1 MMSRATRS
9 IRAICAAA
17 LLCAAVAVVAHPL
30 LPAQRRVLALS
41 HVNVVDV
48 QSGRILPDVT
58 ITIAEGHIS
67 GIDASMTRVRS
78 EAQVVDGHGKYV
90 IPGLWDMHVHWYDE
104 RLLSLFLANG
114 VTGVRQMFGGPN
126 LLRWRREIEAGTLLG
141 PRHVVASPIVDG
153 PQPIWPGSIV
163 VADAARGRE
172 VVRGI
177 KRDGY
182 DFVKVYNR
190 LPRDAYFAILAEAA
204 QQHITVVGHVP
215 NAVTI
220 GEAVDAGQKTIE
232 HLTGILLGASR
243 EEGDVRRAS
252 TQLRR
257 PTANGPPLTPA
268 EASALRAHQERLLTS
283 YDETKAAALFARF
296 RAKDTWQCPT
306 LTVLRAGASLNL
318 PPFTS
323 DPRLKYMPLATRRGW
338 SPEASPLRRWK
349 TDADYEVERRTLH
362 LQFRIVGAMQRAG
375 VRVLAG
381 TDVSNPFV
389 FPGFSLHDE
398 LGLLVDAG
406 LTPLE
411 ALQAATVNPAQ
422 FLGRLDQH
430 GTVERGRLAD
440 LVLLDANPLADI
452 SATKRIAAVV
462 FAGRLYDRTALD
474 AMLADAERVVK
485 P

>member
-1 MMSRATRS
+1 MTRALALFCG
-9 IRAICAAA
+9 IAVFAHLPLRAQ
-17 LLCAAVAVVAHPL
+17 P
-30 LPAQRRVLALS
+30 RVLVLS

-48 QSGRILPDVT
+48 KSGRILGDVT
-58 ITIAEGHIS
+58 ITITNSHITRIDSSTPRVGS
-67 GIDASMTRVRS
+67 GTL
-78 EAQVVDGHGKYV
+78 VVDGRGRYV

-104 RLLSLFLANG
+104 QLLPLFLANG

-163 VADAARGRE
+163 VADPARGAE
-172 VVRGI
+172 VVRDLT
-177 KRDGY
+177 RDGY

-204 QQHITVVGHVP
+204 RQRITVVGHVP
-215 NAVTI
+215 HAVAI

-232 HLTGILLGASR
+232 HLTGVLLGTSR
-243 EEGDVRRAS
+243 DEDDLRRSAA
-252 TQLRR
+252 QLRR
-257 PTANGPPLTPA
+257 PGASGPPLTPA
-268 EASALRAHQERLLTS
+268 EASALRAHQERVLSS
-283 YDETKAAALFARF
+283 YDERKAAALFARF
-296 RAKDTWQCPT
+296 RAQDTWQCPT

-318 PPFTS
+318 AAFTS
-323 DPRLKYMPLATRRGW
+323 DPRLKYMPLTIRRGW
-338 SPEASPLRRWK
+338 SPDASPLRRWK
-349 TDADYEVERRTLH
+349 TDADYELERRTLR
-362 LQFRIVGAMQRAG
+362 LQFQIVGAMQRAG
-375 VRVLAG
+375 VRLIAG

-398 LGLLVDAG
+398 LGLLVEAG

-411 ALQAATVNPAQ
+411 ALQAATLNPAWY
-422 FLGRLDQH
+422 LGTLDSQ
-430 GTVERGRLAD
+430 GTVQPGRVAD
-440 LVLLDANPLADI
+440 LVMLEANPLSDI
-452 SATKRIAAVV
+452 AATQRIAAVV
-462 FAGRLYDRTALD
+462 FAGRLYDRAALN